1 MADPKEEPR
10 ALVSSLLRELKDFK
24 PYIEEHIRKID
35 GTFTLLL
42 MKTDMVKSRI
52 QLTHQQLLH
61 QLNRVQQEII
71 QDLGK
76 VKGEREKSL
85 ATYKVILNQH
95 LDQIKKASMQAER
108 LLELGHEDQLQEDC
122 QLISLKL
129 GELMKMP
136 KVPAFDALTVLDF
149 VPS

>member
-1 MADPKEEPR
+1 
-10 ALVSSLLRELKDFK
+10 
-24 PYIEEHIRKID
+24 
-35 GTFTLLL
+35 
-42 MKTDMVKSRI
+42 MKTDMVKRRI

-149 VPS
+149 VPSPQLTD